1 MVDINGIGLLPGHQ
15 GVGATA
21 VLYVE
26 LERTIRQFGF
36 RHADIVQVNEV
47 NLKSFQEMDHLG
59 VKWYKRH
66 RIYRKT
72 V

>member
-1 MVDINGIGLLPGHQ
+1 LGKLW
-15 GVGATA
+15 
-21 VLYVE
+21 
-26 LERTIRQFGF
+26 FGF